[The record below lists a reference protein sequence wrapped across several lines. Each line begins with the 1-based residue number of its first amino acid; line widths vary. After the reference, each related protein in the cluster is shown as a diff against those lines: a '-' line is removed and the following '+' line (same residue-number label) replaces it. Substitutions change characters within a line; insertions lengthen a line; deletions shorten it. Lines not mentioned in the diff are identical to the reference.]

1 MGSRTNAKNRGRAS
15 PFLTFPIRVS
25 TKILPIL
32 AHLGDCILR
41 RIGAYSKKRVNN
53 HVIRG
58 AVMATIS
65 NERDIRRIGNNHNDD
80 RLPARLLAV
89 GEVAHFLGVH
99 TSTVRRWEKK
109 GLLRSYAI
117 GLRNSLRF
125 KQEDV
130 LSFLNK
136 SRKKSIGA
144 A

>member
-1 MGSRTNAKNRGRAS
+1 
-15 PFLTFPIRVS
+15 
-25 TKILPIL
+25 
-32 AHLGDCILR
+32 
-41 RIGAYSKKRVNN
+41 
-53 HVIRG
+53 
-58 AVMATIS
+58 MATIS
-65 NERDIRRIGNNHNDD
+65 NERETRRIGNNHNND

-109 GLLRSYAI
+109 GLLKSYAI

-136 SRKKSIGA
+136 SRKRSIGA

>member
-1 MGSRTNAKNRGRAS
+1 
-15 PFLTFPIRVS
+15 
-25 TKILPIL
+25 
-32 AHLGDCILR
+32 LR
-41 RIGAYSKKRVNN
+41 RIGAYSKKRVNK
-53 HVIRG
+53 HDIRG
-58 AVMATIS
+58 AVMAIIG